1 MVDKKAFV
9 ALTSVAASGTMT
21 VAKLVVGLLTG
32 SLGILSEAIHSL
44 LDLASAIMTYF
55 AVRISDQPAD
65 EHHHY
70 GHGKVEALSALFA
83 TLLLVLTSFWI
94 IWESIHRLLANSI
107 EVEATWYA
115 VVLVLV
121 VIGVDISRS
130 RALMK
135 VAKETGSQALEA
147 DAMHYMS
154 DILSSAAVLIG
165 LGLVWFGWPRGDAV
179 AALFVAVV
187 VLAAAWHLGK
197 SAVEVLIDTAP
208 EGIAERVAA
217 VVKEFDSIISVK
229 YVRVRPAGP
238 VIFAEIL
245 IRVSRTLSL
254 ENVQRL
260 RDSISVRLREEMP
273 TIDVRVDAEPIVL
286 DDESVNETVRA
297 VAAARN
303 LSVHD
308 IDLRQASGRKYLS
321 FDVELDED
329 LPIREAHDI
338 ATALEQDLIRDLGHD
353 VEVTTHIDPR
363 RTQVSAG
370 RNLSEDE
377 AAPIAGAITN
387 IASTIVHARNIHHV
401 RVAANDDGLHIAF
414 HCTFDPDLPLR
425 DAHHGAALL
434 EQAVLRGVAGTVR
447 VVVHA
452 EPTEHFE
459 ERKTKPNKP
468 EKII

>member
-21 VAKLVVGLLTG
+21 VAKLVVGLMTG

-44 LDLASAIMTYF
+44 LDLASATMTYF
-55 AVRISDQPAD
+55 AVRISDTPAD
-65 EHHHY
+65 EKHHY

-94 IWESIHRLLANSI
+94 IWESVHRLLADTV

-115 VVLVLV
+115 VALILV
-121 VIGVDISRS
+121 VIVVDISRS

-154 DILSSAAVLIG
+154 DILSSAAVLLG
-165 LGLVWFGWPRGDAV
+165 LGFVWYGWPRGDAI
-179 AALFVAVV
+179 AALFVAIV

-208 EGIAERVAA
+208 EGIAERDAEVY
-217 VVKEFDSIISVK
+217 KEFDSNISFK
-229 YVRVRPAGP
+229 HVRVRPAGS
-238 VIFAEIL
+238 VIFSEIL
-245 IRVSRTLSL
+245 ISVSRTLSL

-260 RDSISVRLREEMP
+260 REEISTRLRKEMP
-273 TIDVRVDAEPIVL
+273 EIDVRVDAEPIVL

-308 IDLRQASGRKYLS
+308 IDLREASARKYLS

-329 LPIREAHDI
+329 LPIRDAHDI
-338 ATALEQDLIRDLGHD
+338 VTELEQDLIRDLGRD

-370 RNLSEDE
+370 RSLSEAE
-377 AAPIAGAITN
+377 AAPIANAITDITSA
-387 IASTIVHARNIHHV
+387 IAHARNIHHV
-401 RVAANDDGLHIAF
+401 LVTESGDGMHIAF

-434 EQAVLRGVAGTVR
+434 EQAVLRGVAGVVR

-452 EPTEHFE
+452 EPSEHIDA
-459 ERKTKPNKP
+459 ERSKNGQQN
-468 EKII
+468 EKV